1 MWVCVGAWVRI
12 MAKGNGAKRRHARAS
27 AAHRSGFV
35 RLTELLSGVDPGKPP
50 INLSVGEPRH
60 AIPDFVGP
68 ILADNLLGFGRY
80 PMTRGTDPFRIA
92 VARWLERRYRLP
104 RAVDPASEV
113 IVLNGSREGLFL
125 AAIAARRFVGPR
137 KGKPAILL
145 PNPFYMA
152 YFAGAEA
159 AGCEPI
165 TLPATRATGFLP
177 DYDAVSEE
185 LLARTV
191 AIYLCSPAN
200 PQGSV
205 LSRNVLARL
214 VERARANGAF
224 VFSDECYSEIW
235 LKDAPPPGVL
245 EVAGDSF
252 DGVIAFNSLSKRS
265 SLPGLRCGFAAG
277 DPHFLA
283 AYMDL
288 RNVAAPQVPQ
298 PVQAVAV
305 AAYADEAHVERNR
318 RLYQAKFDLADGILA
333 DRYRYRRPDGGFF
346 LWLDIT
352 KFENDET
359 ATREL
364 WLSEGLRVVPGSY
377 LAHQSRD
384 GTNPGAGYVRAALV
398 DDLQTTE
405 TALRRLAEF
414 YG

>member
-1 MWVCVGAWVRI
+1 
-12 MAKGNGAKRRHARAS
+12 
-27 AAHRSGFV
+27 
-35 RLTELLSGVDPGKPP
+35 
-50 INLSVGEPRH
+50 
-60 AIPDFVGP
+60 
-68 ILADNLLGFGRY
+68 
-80 PMTRGTDPFRIA
+80 MT
-92 VARWLERRYRLP
+92 
-104 RAVDPASEV
+104 EV

-165 TLPATRATGFLP
+165 ALPATRYSGFLP
-177 DYDAVSEE
+177 DYDSVSDD

-200 PQGSV
+200 PQGAV
-205 LSRNVLARL
+205 LSRAAFSRL
-214 VERARANGAF
+214 VERARAAGAF

-235 LKDAPPPGVL
+235 LKDSPPTGVL
-245 EVAGDSF
+245 EVAGNRF
-252 DGVIAFNSLSKRS
+252 DGVLAFNSLSKRS

-283 AYMDL
+283 AYMEL

-305 AAYADEAHVERNR
+305 AAYGDEAHVSENR
-318 RLYQAKFDLADGILA
+318 RLYQAKFDLADAILQG
-333 DRYRYRRPDGGFF
+333 RYGYHRPEGGFF
-346 LWLDIT
+346 LWLDVT
-352 KFENDET
+352 KFEDDET
-359 ATREL
+359 AALEL
-364 WLSEGLRVVPGSY
+364 WRQAGLRVVPGSY
-377 LAHQSRD
+377 LAHESRD
-384 GTNPGAGYVRAALV
+384 GGNPGAGYVRAALV
-398 DDLQTTE
+398 DDLTTTE
-405 TALRRLAEF
+405 AALRRLAEF

>member
-1 MWVCVGAWVRI
+1 
-12 MAKGNGAKRRHARAS
+12 MARGDRAKRPSTKAGDAR
-27 AAHRSGFV
+27 RSGFV
-35 RLTELLSGVDPGKPP
+35 RLTELLTGIEPGRPP

-60 AIPDFVGP
+60 PMPGFVGP
-68 ILADNLLGFGRY
+68 VLAENLPGFGRY
-80 PMTRGTDPFRIA
+80 PMTRGIDPFRQA
-92 VARWLERRYRLP
+92 VAQWLERRYRLA
-104 RAVDPASEV
+104 RAVDPATEV

-125 AAIAARRFVGPR
+125 AAIAARRFGAPR

-165 TLPATRATGFLP
+165 ALPATRDTGFLP
-177 DYDAVSEE
+177 DYETISDD

-205 LSRNVLARL
+205 LSRRALTRL
-214 VERARANGAF
+214 VERARAAGAF
-224 VFSDECYSEIW
+224 IFSDECYSEIW
-235 LKDAPPPGVL
+235 LKEAPPPGVL
-245 EVAGDSF
+245 EVAGNSF
-252 DGVIAFNSLSKRS
+252 EGVLAFNSLSKRS

-305 AAYADEAHVERNR
+305 AAYGDEVHVEENR
-318 RLYQAKFDLADGILA
+318 RLYRAKFDLADEILG
-333 DRYRYRRPDGGFF
+333 DRYRYHRPDGGFF
-346 LWLDIT
+346 LWLDVT
-352 KFENDET
+352 KFEDDET
-359 ATREL
+359 ATLEL
-364 WLSEGLRVVPGSY
+364 WRDAGLRVVPGSY
-377 LAHQSRD
+377 LAHESHD
-384 GTNPGAGYVRAALV
+384 HGNPGAGYVRAALV
-398 DDLQTTE
+398 DDLKITE
-405 TALRRLAEF
+405 TALHRLAEF

>member
-1 MWVCVGAWVRI
+1 M
-12 MAKGNGAKRRHARAS
+12 
-27 AAHRSGFV
+27 
-35 RLTELLSGVDPGKPP
+35 PG
-50 INLSVGEPRH
+50 
-60 AIPDFVGP
+60 FVGP
-68 ILADNLLGFGRY
+68 TLADNLPGFGRY
-80 PMTRGTDPFRIA
+80 PMTRGTEAFRA
-92 VARWLERRYRLP
+92 TVAHWLERRYRLP
-104 RAVDPASEV
+104 RPVDPGSEV

-137 KGKPAILL
+137 KTKPAILL

-165 TLPATRATGFLP
+165 ALPATRENGFLP
-177 DYDAVSEE
+177 DYDAVSDD

-205 LSRNVLARL
+205 LSREVLTRL
-214 VERARANGAF
+214 VTRARAAGAF

-245 EVAGDSF
+245 EVAGEEFS
-252 DGVIAFNSLSKRS
+252 GILAFNSLSKRS

-277 DPHFLA
+277 DPQFLA

-305 AAYADEAHVERNR
+305 AAYSDEVHVEQNR
-318 RLYQAKFDLADGILA
+318 RLYQAKFDLADSILA

-346 LWLDIT
+346 LWLDVT
-352 KFENDET
+352 KFEDDET
-359 ATREL
+359 ATVEL
-364 WLSEGLRVVPGSY
+364 WRRAGLRVVPGSY
-377 LAHQSRD
+377 LAHESRD
-384 GTNPGAGYVRAALV
+384 GLNPGAGYIRAALV

-405 TALRRLAEF
+405 TALHRLAEF

>member
-1 MWVCVGAWVRI
+1 MVRGDRVSQRNDR
-12 MAKGNGAKRRHARAS
+12 ALAAR
-27 AAHRSGFV
+27 RSGFV
-35 RLTELLSGVDPGKPP
+35 RLTELLTGVDPGKPP

-60 AIPDFVGP
+60 AMPSFVGS
-68 ILADNLLGFGRY
+68 ILAENLAGFGRY
-80 PMTRGTDPFRIA
+80 PMTRGVDAFRES
-92 VARWLERRYRLP
+92 VAHWLDRRYRLQ
-104 RAVDPASEV
+104 RAVDPSTEV

-125 AAIAARRFVGPR
+125 AAIAARRVVRPR

-165 TLPATRATGFLP
+165 ALPATRETGFLP
-177 DYDAVSEE
+177 DYDKVSDR

-200 PQGSV
+200 PQGAV
-205 LSRNVLARL
+205 LSREGLRRL
-214 VERARANGAF
+214 VERARAAGAF
-224 VFSDECYSEIW
+224 VFSDECYSEVW

-252 DGVIAFNSLSKRS
+252 DGVLAFNSLSKRS

-277 DPHFLA
+277 DPRFLA

-298 PVQAVAV
+298 PIQMVAV
-305 AAYADEAHVERNR
+305 AAYGDEAHVEENR
-318 RLYQAKFDLADGILA
+318 RLYRAKFDLADEILR

-346 LWLDIT
+346 LWLDVT
-352 KFENDET
+352 KFEDDET
-359 ATREL
+359 ATLEL
-364 WLSEGLRVVPGSY
+364 WRDAGLRVVPGSY
-377 LAHQSRD
+377 LAYETRD
-384 GTNPGAGYVRAALV
+384 GANPGAGYVRAALV
-398 DDLQTTE
+398 DDLKTTE
-405 TALRRLAEF
+405 TALHRLADF